1 MKIKFKLFASL
12 SKYLPEG
19 SVGNSTYI
27 EILANTSIHDVLVRY
42 EIPKDTVHLVLLNGI
57 YIEPE
62 ERETPI
68 FSEGDV
74 LALWPPVAGG

>member
-1 MKIKFKLFASL
+1 M
-12 SKYLPEG
+12 
-19 SVGNSTYI
+19 GNSTFI

-74 LALWPPVAGG
+74 WLYGHQWPGVRLCASKDNFLIY

>member
-1 MKIKFKLFASL
+1 M
-12 SKYLPEG
+12 
-19 SVGNSTYI
+19 GNSTFI
-27 EILANTSIHDVLVRY
+27 EILADTSIQDVLVRY
-42 EIPKDTVHLVLLNGI
+42 EIPKDAVHLVLLNGI

-62 ERETPI
+62 ARETPI

>member
-1 MKIKFKLFASL
+1 M
-12 SKYLPEG
+12 
-19 SVGNSTYI
+19 GNSTYI
-27 EILANTSIHDVLVRY
+27 EILADTSIHDVLLSY
-42 EIPKDTVHLVLLNGI
+42 EIPKNTVHLVLLNGI